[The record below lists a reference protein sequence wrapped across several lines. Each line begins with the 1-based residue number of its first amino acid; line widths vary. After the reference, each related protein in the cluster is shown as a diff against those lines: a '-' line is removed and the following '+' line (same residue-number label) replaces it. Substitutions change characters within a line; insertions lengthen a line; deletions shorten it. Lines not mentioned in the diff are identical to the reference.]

1 MNEMEAAK
9 RIAEGSLPSP
19 YKHVN
24 MTLWAIRITGVG
36 MAYRDSLDEYV
47 WRSPDIFLAPE
58 FIERVQGL
66 PVILEHPEKGSLNSE
81 EFHDRVIGTC
91 MFGYVKGDELWAVS
105 RIYDDEAIE
114 LMSKDQLSTSP
125 GVVFGPK
132 DGNVTKE
139 SKDGDVLLI
148 EASPSTLCHIC
159 VTKLGVW
166 DKGGPPTG
174 VQNDTLHPPTE
185 GTLGMAD
192 EEKKADAEGRHDAA
206 MNEKLDAIMDAFKK
220 MDARLDSFEKEKN
233 DKARHDTARKDKFGH
248 RKDGEKYDE
257 WKKRHDADE
266 EAMADAMKCDGA
278 SEKDCM
284 DAAKR
289 ARHDA
294 ENEEKRHD
302 KDFEKW
308 AKEEEE
314 EPEHKEDKK
323 RKDSEDE
330 KFKGEREDKSRR
342 DAEASEDK
350 KKEKEEEK
358 AEKEEEKPDS
368 RKDSAVSRDYE
379 DLKAKYAKLESMV
392 KGIVAET
399 PGEDR
404 DRLAAT
410 QARADAVCAMFGDR
424 APSPIPGEAV
434 LDYRKRLLKRLAPHS
449 APFKNSR
456 FEFLDDA
463 QVTMTEDRVYAD
475 AANSARSVN
484 DARPGVLVPYEERD
498 RAGRTIT
505 KFAGDIGAF
514 LASFVIS
521 EPITGHINRKPG
533 G

>member
-1 MNEMEAAK
+1 MTELEAAK
-9 RIAEGSLPSP
+9 LIAAGELPSP
-19 YKHVN
+19 YKHNN
-24 MTLWAIRITGVG
+24 MTLFAVRVTGTG
-36 MAYRDSLDEYV
+36 MAYRDALDEFV
-47 WRSPDIFLAPE
+47 WRDSSLYLNDEFLA
-58 FIERVQGL
+58 RVGGL
-66 PVILEHPEKGSLNSE
+66 PLIWEHPKQGSLNSK
-81 EFHDRVIGTC
+81 EFADRVIGAC
-91 MFGYVKGDELWAVS
+91 MFGYIKDEDVWAIARV
-105 RIYDDEAIE
+105 YDDEAIR
-114 LMSKDQLSTSP
+114 LMTEGQLSTSP

-132 DGNVTKE
+132 DGNVSGQNE
-139 SKDGDVLLI
+139 DGETLLV
-148 EASPSTLCHIC
+148 EGKPSTLCHLAIC
-159 VTKLGVW
+159 AQGVW
-166 DKGGPPTG
+166 DKGHDPSGVLVDALPEPITG
-174 VQNDTLHPPTE
+174 E
-185 GTLGMAD
+185 LGMAD